1 MMVSDSGGKI
11 WPSRRKYR
19 HSPRTL
25 TIAVVKMP
33 NSDDRSQDSPFVK
46 RHMEDHGVSR
56 KRLDRG
62 GGEDRRGRHPR
73 ACVRGPSRP
82 PPVCP
87 VLPGAWNPAS
97 SGRPA
102 GRSLRHPHGGRAHGT
117 KSTGASASGR
127 FGAVGPLVGIAR
139 PREEVPVTARGFST
153 IHLCEAKLTA
163 FPLRKNTSSQMTG
176 VPKTH
181 SLSGRMT

>member
-11 WPSRRKYR
+11 WPSRRKYG

-62 GGEDRRGRHPR
+62 GGEDRRGRRPR

-127 FGAVGPLVGIAR
+127 FGAVGPLGEPPSVPSAGRA
-139 PREEVPVTARGFST
+139 PRRDSEATRGSPR
-153 IHLCEAKLTA
+153 HCEGLFHHSSMRGEAHSISLT
-163 FPLRKNTSSQMTG
+163 
-176 VPKTH
+176 
-181 SLSGRMT
+181 

>member
-11 WPSRRKYR
+11 WPSRRKYG

-62 GGEDRRGRHPR
+62 E
-73 ACVRGPSRP
+73 RP
-82 PPVCP
+82 PWTPPTGVRVRPQQTPTRVSCP
-87 VLPGAWNPAS
+87 PGRRNPAS
-97 SGRPA
+97 SSCPA
-102 GRSLRHPHGGRAHGT
+102 GRSLRHPHRGRAHGT

-127 FGAVGPLVGIAR
+127 FGAVGPLGGIAR
-139 PREEVPVTARGFST
+139 PHEEVPVTARGFST

-163 FPLRKNTSSQMTG
+163 FPLRKNTSWQMTG